1 MMYFT
6 KYFAIFATFC
16 AFAVVPVLAAD
27 IKTPFI
33 ADEIRAATTA
43 TEKPSVNTEE
53 RHDAYTRLARLLQL
67 SLDVEGAATA
77 WKNAAYA
84 IPEKRDD
91 MALVQSAV
99 CYFSMGNWEEA
110 RSIVK
115 LLLLTVRDD
124 TEVLKK
130 AVYLNAQIEAF
141 DSGNLDALYTIAGN
155 SEYVDFHPSVYYTLW
170 QVGGKNEYKTKLLAE
185 FPDSP
190 EACMSDASKL
200 VSITPSPYWLLF
212 PGRETASDMVPPP
225 SQTAAKP
232 SRSLQAGLYKD
243 QGNADLQANRLIE
256 AGYNAAVT
264 YRPMYGTDYWA
275 VSVTI
280 PDDDNVKTA
289 MSDLKKLGFETF
301 PER

>member
-1 MMYFT
+1 MTHLT
-6 KYFAIFATFC
+6 KYFAVFVAFC
-16 AFAVVPVLAAD
+16 AFAVVPILAAD
-27 IKTPFI
+27 INAPYI
-33 ADEIRAATTA
+33 ADEIRAAA
-43 TEKPSVNTEE
+43 AAAEKPSVNTEE

-67 SLDVEGAATA
+67 SLDVEGAAVA

-91 MALVQSAV
+91 TALAQSAV

-130 AVYLNAQIEAF
+130 AVYLNAQIDAF
-141 DSGNLDALYTIAGN
+141 DSGSLDALYTIAGN
-155 SEYVDFHPSVYYTLW
+155 PEYADFHPTVYYTLW
-170 QVGGKNEYKTKLLAE
+170 QVGGKNEYKTKLVTE

-190 EACMSDASKL
+190 EACISDASKL
-200 VSITPSPYWLLF
+200 VSITPHPYWLLF
-212 PGRETASDMVPPP
+212 PGRETTPDMVPPP
-225 SQTAAKP
+225 SQIATNP
-232 SRSLQAGLYKD
+232 SRSLQAGLYKE
-243 QGNADLQANRLIE
+243 QENADLQATRLKG
-256 AGYNAAVT
+256 AGYNAIVT
-264 YRPMYGTDYWA
+264 HRLMYGTDYWA
-275 VSVTI
+275 VSVII

-289 MSDLKKLGFETF
+289 MSDLKTLGFETF